1 MAQKTVLTH
10 HPPGIGDV
18 SLRKHAVVVVCELRA
33 FPLVAF
39 VPSLSCFANDRF
51 FRREKSGK
59 NGVFFCL
66 ARTAESNPSGSTS
79 NLMFRTMGRPVE
91 FTASRNLA
99 SDPEP
104 QRSAQEVR
112 RHNISSHYISAS

>member
-1 MAQKTVLTH
+1 MSAYENTRWWLSVSCELS
-10 HPPGIGDV
+10 PLLRLSRACLV
-18 SLRKHAVVVVCELRA
+18 SLMIGFSEGK
-33 FPLVAF
+33 
-39 VPSLSCFANDRF
+39 
-51 FRREKSGK
+51 KSGK

-112 RHNISSHYISAS
+112 RHNTILWQPLHQRELMGHELLYGRHR